1 MLYFPWTYVLIRS
14 HIRNDGPIKFW
25 YISVSLRHVE
35 YNGHKGTLFWIWTV
49 CVTYLPCQIFFTI
62 IPGVLGGRHGRGRG
76 RLKDYKNTAVAGAS
90 FRIRKNVTNKHTEN
104 PQTYIEFNYRGHSIA
119 VPMERRVER
128 ANISTWSESAE
139 NSIKKNIVDPCF
151 HMTKVSALLLSSIL
165 GLLWS

>member
-1 MLYFPWTYVLIRS
+1 MMVQINPDIFHYHWDLLSTMAIKAHCFGFVQCVS
-14 HIRNDGPIKFW
+14 HICPVRLL
-25 YISVSLRHVE
+25 SLSFPSLASRC
-35 YNGHKGTLFWIWTV
+35 IR
-49 CVTYLPCQIFFTI
+49 
-62 IPGVLGGRHGRGRG
+62 GRHGKVRG
-76 RLKDYKNTAVAGAS
+76 RLKDYKNTAMAGAG

-104 PQTYIEFNYRGHSIA
+104 PQTDIEFNYRGHSIA